1 MNERGAGSFESDK
14 ERKRAKE
21 RLDVLPLAGII
32 RRRRKTVGR
41 WFLVPTVVEGKISE
55 GPGVVAVMYLAFAG
69 EAVTLLPEDVVTG
82 CCTQTGL
89 SAWGVPVFLRFCC
102 CMDIFPAVFHLLCLS
117 ASTHLKT

>member
-1 MNERGAGSFESDK
+1 MNLNERGTGSFESDK

-41 WFLVPTVVEGKISE
+41 WFLVPTVVE
-55 GPGVVAVMYLAFAG
+55 
-69 EAVTLLPEDVVTG
+69 VTG

-89 SAWGVPVFLRFCC
+89 SAWGVPVCLRFCC
-102 CMDIFPAVFHLLCLS
+102 CMDMFPAVFHLLCLS